1 MRAGRIGLVIAVA
14 LSMAAPARADTTI
27 GSTLSAVPDAPPPCT
42 VTCTVVQDNVSALAA
57 GVVTRWRVSVG
68 ASTTPMR
75 LQVLSSTTQTA
86 TSATVTP
93 AAGRIS
99 VFTTRL
105 AIASGAAIAVAC
117 CAMATT
123 IVHGGMSPTGNA
135 FQPALP
141 TGAPMQASFTG
152 ELLVNADI
160 EPDADNDVYGDETQD
175 NCLGVANNQADL
187 DHDGLGDACDTDDD
201 GDGIA
206 DTADVC
212 PAAAGPAP
220 RGCPIVVSPPAV
232 PNQPPTARFR
242 TPLSGR
248 GVGPTVR
255 IELEAADDHGLLE
268 VSVFDDDG
276 TICVLRAA
284 PYACTWRPTGADVGR
299 ATLLASAVDSAGLS
313 SLAIVRVRVNRFAAK
328 LTKKAKRTGGRLRVT
343 GRLVLPAT
351 VTRAQGCRSGKVT
364 VRVRTARRTVPLTP
378 RCTYSVRLKARTG
391 RPRVRFGGNPV
402 IAPT

>member
-1 MRAGRIGLVIAVA
+1 MRAARIGLVIAVA
-14 LSMAAPARADTTI
+14 LSMAAPARADTTL
-27 GSTLSAVPDAPPPCT
+27 GSTLSATPDASPTCT
-42 VTCTVVQDNVSALAA
+42 GICTVVQDSVTASGA
-57 GVVTRWRVSVG
+57 GVITRWRVSAG
-68 ASTTPMR
+68 AAVTPMR
-75 LQVLSSTTQTA
+75 LQVLSGTTQTA

-93 AAGRIS
+93 TRGGTSLFA
-99 VFTTRL
+99 TRL
-105 AIASGAAIAVAC
+105 AIASGQAIAVAC
-117 CAMATT
+117 CETAAT
-123 IVHGGMSPTGNA
+123 IVHAGMSPTGKV

-141 TGAPMQASFTG
+141 TATPIQAPFTG

-206 DTADVC
+206 DAADVC

-220 RGCPIVVSPPAV
+220 RGCPLGASPPPV

-242 TPLSGR
+242 TPRSGT

-255 IELEAADDHGLLE
+255 IELEAADDHGLPE
-268 VSVFDDDG
+268 VNVFDDDG

-299 ATLLASAVDSAGLS
+299 ATLLASAVDSGGLS

-328 LTKKAKRTGGRLRVT
+328 VTKKAKRSGGRLKVS
-343 GRLVLPAT
+343 GRLVLPAV
-351 VTRAQGCRSGKVT
+351 VTRAQGCRGRVT

-378 RCTYSVRLKARTG
+378 RCTYSVRLKVRTG

>member
-1 MRAGRIGLVIAVA
+1 MRAARIGLVIAVA
-14 LSMAAPARADTTI
+14 LSMAAPADAAVTI
-27 GSTLSAVPDAPPPCT
+27 GSNLAAAPGTAPSCMQ
-42 VTCTVVQDNVSALAA
+42 TCTVIQAGVTAPAA
-57 GVVTRWRVSVG
+57 GVITRWRVRSPS
-68 ASTTPMR
+68 ATPMR
-75 LQVLSSTTQTA
+75 LQVLRAGTEVATSTTVVPTQ
-86 TSATVTP
+86 SP
-93 AAGRIS
+93 FS
-99 VFTTRL
+99 EFPTRL
-105 AIASGAAIAVAC
+105 AIGSGDAIALAC
-117 CAMATT
+117 CATTTT
-123 IVHGGMSPTGNA
+123 IIAGGGALTGSV
-135 FQPALP
+135 FDPALP
-141 TGAPMQASFTG
+141 SAAVPTSFAG
-152 ELLVNADI
+152 ELLVNAVI
-160 EPDADNDVYGDETQD
+160 EPDGDSDGFGDETQD
-175 NCLGVANNQADL
+175 TCTQIPQDVQSDR
-187 DHDGLGDACDTDDD
+187 DHDGFGDVCDTCP
-201 GDGIA
+201 
-206 DTADVC
+206 DV
-212 PAAAGPAP
+212 AGAGP
-220 RGCPIVVSPPAV
+220 RGCPILASPPAP
-232 PNQPPTARFR
+232 PNKPPTARFR

-255 IELEAADDHGLLE
+255 IELDAADDHGLPV

>member
-1 MRAGRIGLVIAVA
+1 MRAARIALVIAVA
-14 LSMAAPARADTTI
+14 LSIAAPADAAVTI
-27 GSTLSAVPDAPPPCT
+27 GSTLAAPPDLAPDCAETCT
-42 VTCTVVQDNVSALAA
+42 VTQDVAA
-57 GVVTRWRVSVG
+57 GVGGVITRWRVRIG
-68 ASTTPMR
+68 ATTTPAPMR
-75 LQVLSSTTQTA
+75 LQVLGAQVTA
-86 TSATVTP
+86 SALVTP
-93 AAGRIS
+93 DPNTTS
-99 VFTTRL
+99 VFATRL
-105 AIASGAAIAVAC
+105 TIAPGDAIGVAC
-117 CAMATT
+117 CADDAP
-123 IVHGGMSPTGNA
+123 IVHAALAPSWKLYQPVLPSGAMPT
-135 FQPALP
+135 
-141 TGAPMQASFTG
+141 SFTG
-152 ELLVNADI
+152 EVLVNADV
-160 EPDADNDVYGDETQD
+160 EPDADADGFGDETQD
-175 NCLGVANNQADL
+175 TCTRIPQDVQSDR
-187 DHDGLGDACDTDDD
+187 DHDGFGDVCDTCP
-201 GDGIA
+201 
-206 DTADVC
+206 DV
-212 PAAAGPAP
+212 AGAGP
-220 RGCPIVVSPPAV
+220 RGCPILASPPAP
-232 PNQPPTARFR
+232 PNKPPTARFR

-255 IELEAADDHGLLE
+255 IELDAADDHGLPV